1 MTDVIIRARLS
12 EAITCKIG
20 NLNRNLYSNYDLNRN
35 LYSNYEFFPD
45 EICSTKSFCVTK
57 TRILS
62 KVDWKFQ
69 QLV

>member
-20 NLNRNLYSNYDLNRN
+20 NLNRN

-57 TRILS
+57 TRIL
-62 KVDWKFQ
+62 
-69 QLV
+69 